1 MIIVLTLS
9 KDSSSE
15 TSYTTHTTWLW
26 GDEGGREEVE
36 EGGQHSVQHARRE
49 GDAARIGG
57 EGSRQKE
64 LARR

>member
-26 GDEGGREEVE
+26 RDEGGREEVE
-36 EGGQHSVQHARRE
+36 EGGQHSMQHARGE
-49 GDAARIGG
+49 GDTVRIGG

-64 LARR
+64 CARQ